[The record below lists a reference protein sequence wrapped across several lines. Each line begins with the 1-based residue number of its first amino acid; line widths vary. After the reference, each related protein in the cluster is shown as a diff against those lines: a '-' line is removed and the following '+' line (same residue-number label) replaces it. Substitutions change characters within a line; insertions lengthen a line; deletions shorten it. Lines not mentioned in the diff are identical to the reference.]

1 MSDAVGD
8 SDLGRLWAGG
18 DRGGRVTCRWMSIR
32 SIRSRC
38 AGCVGTRVVRC
49 PADTCGTIHPSG
61 ESQDFSGV
69 HGRFPVAREV
79 EETAVWPGAVA
90 PFRVGCAAHVS
101 FLSCNLDQRAAELGK
116 VDVLSV
122 GRLE

>member
-1 MSDAVGD
+1 M
-8 SDLGRLWAGG
+8 
-18 DRGGRVTCRWMSIR
+18 
-32 SIRSRC
+32 
-38 AGCVGTRVVRC
+38 
-49 PADTCGTIHPSG
+49 
-61 ESQDFSGV
+61 
-69 HGRFPVAREV
+69 

-90 PFRVGCAAHVS
+90 PFRVGRAAHVS